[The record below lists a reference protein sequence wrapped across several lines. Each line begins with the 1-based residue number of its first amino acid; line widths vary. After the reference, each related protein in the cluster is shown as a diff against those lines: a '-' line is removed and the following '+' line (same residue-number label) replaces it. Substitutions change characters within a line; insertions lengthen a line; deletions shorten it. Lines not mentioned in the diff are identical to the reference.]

1 MSQSKHVQFAA
12 TALALAMSAA
22 ASAQTANVELA
33 GQLGI
38 SITHK
43 NNQTGGGSLN
53 DVGDNTLA
61 GSWFRISGS
70 ENLGGG
76 MRVLFRLESSVALD
90 TGNSGAPAAGKFFNR
105 QAWIGLETGR
115 SGAITVGRQ
124 FHAATDRAI
133 RSFDVFNL
141 AGSNLHVT
149 PLALFGVNRYGTA
162 PANDSRVDN
171 SIKYRVGVPGVVDA
185 AVSYGLGEVAGNGTL
200 GKSYSGEISSTTK
213 MYSVGALAY
222 RVNAPAAIAAT
233 GAVPRHTTWGV
244 GGNVTFGTIR
254 PYLAWYDTKLDN
266 TTAGRLTQTNKIL
279 HVGVSWRGLG
289 ATTLSGGYYHD
300 KGTSLNG
307 IAGRNGV
314 KDTIVLGADYAM
326 SKRTSLTAAA
336 FKNSFKDGYM
346 LEAVNIAG
354 LGRNPT
360 ASSVTGFSLG
370 MRHSF

>member
-1 MSQSKHVQFAA
+1 MSQSKQFQFAA
-12 TALALAMSAA
+12 SAVVLAIASA

-38 SITHK
+38 SITNK
-43 NNQTGGGSLN
+43 NNQTGGTSVT

-61 GSWFRISGS
+61 ASWFRLSGS
-70 ENLGGG
+70 ESLGGG
-76 MRVLFRLESSVALD
+76 MRATFRLESSVALD
-90 TGNSGAPAAGKFFNR
+90 TGNAGAPAAGKFFNR

-115 SGAITVGRQ
+115 TGAITIGRQ

-141 AGSNLHVT
+141 GGSSLHVT
-149 PLALFGVNRYGTA
+149 PMALFGVNRYGTA
-162 PANDSRVDN
+162 PANDSRADN

-185 AVSYGLGEVAGNGTL
+185 AVSYGLGEVAGNSSL
-200 GKSYSGEISSTTK
+200 GKSYSGEISTTTAA
-213 MYSVGALAY
+213 YSVGALAY
-222 RVNAPAAIAAT
+222 RVNAPAAIATT
-233 GAVPRHTTWGV
+233 GSVPKHSTWGV
-244 GGNVTFGTIR
+244 GGNATFGPIR
-254 PYLAWYDTKLDN
+254 PYVAWYDTKLDS

-279 HVGVSWRGLG
+279 HLGAAWKAFG
-289 ATTLSGGYYHD
+289 ATTLSGGFYRD

-307 IAGRNGV
+307 VAGRNGV
-314 KDTIVLGADYAM
+314 KQTIVLGADYAM

-336 FKNSFKDGYM
+336 FKNSFKDGYI

-354 LGRNPT
+354 LGRKAT
-360 ASSVTGFSLG
+360 ATSVTGYSVG